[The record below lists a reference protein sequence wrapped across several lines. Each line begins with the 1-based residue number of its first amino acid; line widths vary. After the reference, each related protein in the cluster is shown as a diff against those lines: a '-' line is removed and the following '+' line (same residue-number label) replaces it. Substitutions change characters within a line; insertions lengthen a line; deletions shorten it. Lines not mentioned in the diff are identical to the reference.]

1 MEFRRI
7 YVREITEGINM
18 ENMMEKDIAQVLLSE
33 EQLQARVREMA
44 AQIAEDYRDKNPT
57 MVCILKGAVMFYT
70 DLLRSIPIQLTMD
83 FMAVS
88 SYGKSTKSSG
98 EVEIRKDLSSSI
110 EGKHVIIVEDIVDS
124 GFTLTYLTKM
134 LASRGAASIKLCTL
148 LDKPSRRAPGI
159 TLKAD
164 YAGFEVGNEFVVGYG
179 LDYAE
184 QYRNLPYIGILKPE
198 VYENA

>member
-1 MEFRRI
+1 MK
-7 YVREITEGINM
+7 N
-18 ENMMEKDIAQVLLSE
+18 DIAKILFTE
-33 EQLQARVREMA
+33 EQLQKRVKEMGEEIAR
-44 AQIAEDYRDKNPT
+44 DYVDKTPT

-70 DLLRSIPIQLTMD
+70 DLLRNMPIPLTMD

-88 SYGKSTKSSG
+88 SYGNATKSSG

-124 GFTLTYLTKM
+124 GFTLSYLTRV
-134 LASRGAASIKLCTL
+134 LASRGAASIRLATL

-159 TLKAD
+159 TLKSD
-164 YAGFEVGNEFVVGYG
+164 YCGFEVGDEFVVGYG

-184 QYRNLPYIGILKPE
+184 LYRNLPYIGVLKPS
-198 VYENA
+198 VYEN